1 MVIPNKRAFAK
12 GLVMAL
18 IFVGVLVTM
27 FMPLFDGL
35 NAFRAADQLFNTISK
50 GSTDYFDLL
59 RETGEPHEQGRLEMT
74 LKLEEQ
80 ADAAEVEQVL
90 KVAGAEV
97 SRAGDGLSIEVGLGQ
112 LIDAAIR
119 DSAEMFRNDGESVK
133 QRYDLDERHAML
145 AWWYGLRAVERGLK
159 KEERFAEAAY
169 VTELLD
175 RGVAVGYN
183 YYEIEPQKAS
193 ERWLILTG
201 ALVFYVAYTL
211 WWGFAIFFL
220 FEGMGLQLTAGKKK
234 EV

>member
-18 IFVGVLVTM
+18 VFAAVLVAM

-50 GSTDYFDLL
+50 GSTDYIDLL
-59 RETGEPHEQGRLEMT
+59 RETGEPHEQGRLELT
-74 LKLEEQ
+74 LRLEEQ

-90 KVAGAEV
+90 KVSGAEV
-97 SRAGDGLSIEVGLGQ
+97 SRSGDGLSIEVGLGQ
-112 LIDAAIR
+112 LIEAAIR
-119 DSAEMFRNDGESVK
+119 DSAEMFHNDGESVR
-133 QRYDLDERHAML
+133 QRYDMDERHAML

-183 YYEIEPQKAS
+183 YYEVEPQQAS

-201 ALVFYVAYTL
+201 ALVFYVVYTL

-220 FEGMGLQLTAGKKK
+220 FEGLGLQLTAGKKK